1 MISRKFIF
9 SARWYVPA
17 PRLFPPPPPPCLLGL
32 AVSLAIAGTINGLG
46 AGVGASIGAGTC
58 RAGFARATGH
68 TDLDTRLVV
77 VVVVVTAETGLT
89 CGGLSG

>member
-9 SARWYVPA
+9 SARWYAPA
-17 PRLFPPPPPPCLLGL
+17 PRLLPPPPPCLLGL
-32 AVSLAIAGTINGLG
+32 AVALAIAGAITGSG
-46 AGVGASIGAGTC
+46 ASAGASIGAGTC
-58 RAGFARATGH
+58 RAGFAGAMGH

-77 VVVVVTAETGLT
+77 VVVVVAAETGLT